1 MISAGKKAGMIS
13 TGMKENF
20 FSTIFK
26 KYSEI
31 NLVLRIAA
39 GIVLGVLL
47 AVFFPGFKPVK
58 MLGEL
63 FIGALKGI
71 APILV
76 FVLVMTSLANGQVK
90 KDGRFKS
97 IVFLYLFSTF
107 LAACIS
113 VVLSFLFPVAL
124 TLVSNGEIAASSPA
138 NLTEILHNLLVNI
151 VSNPIVALSTGNYLG
166 ILFWAILFGLGIKSV
181 ATEGTKKFLAD
192 IANSSAKVVCKII
205 DFAPF
210 GIMGLVFGAVSS
222 SGAEIFVEY
231 GKLILLLVSC
241 MLFVYFVSNPL
252 VVFVVTRKNPYPLIW
267 TCLKESGIT
276 AFFTRSSAAN
286 IPVNMALCEKLGLD
300 KNVYSIS
307 IPLGATIN
315 MSGAAVTITV
325 MTLAA
330 VHTLGINV
338 SIIMALI
345 LGLVASFAACG
356 ASGVAGGS
364 LLLIPLACSLFG
376 VSPDIAIQV
385 VGVGFIIGVIQDSLE
400 TALNSSS
407 DVIFTA
413 AAEYRKQRKE
423 A

>member
-1 MISAGKKAGMIS
+1 MIS

-58 MLGEL
+58 MFGEL

-124 TLVSNGEIAASSPA
+124 TLVSSGEIAASSPA

>member
-1 MISAGKKAGMIS
+1 
-13 TGMKENF
+13 MKENF

>member
-58 MLGEL
+58 MFGEL

-124 TLVSNGEIAASSPA
+124 TLVSSGEIAASSPA

>member
-1 MISAGKKAGMIS
+1 M
-13 TGMKENF
+13 ENRSF
-20 FSTIFK
+20 FSKLYK
-26 KYSEI
+26 KYCEV
-31 NLVLRIAA
+31 NLVLRIIA
-39 GIVLGVLL
+39 GIILGVIFAL
-47 AVFFPGFKPVK
+47 FCPNFKPVEI
-58 MLGEL
+58 LGEL

-76 FVLVMTSLANGQVK
+76 FTLIISSLANGK
-90 KDGRFKS
+90 IKRDGRFKV
-97 IVFLYLFSTF
+97 IVLLYLVSTF
-107 LAACIS
+107 MAAIAA
-113 VVLSFLFPVAL
+113 VVLSFIFPL
-124 TLVSNGEIAASSPA
+124 TLTLAEGSASALNSPG
-138 NLTEILHNLLVNI
+138 NLSEILHNLLANI
-151 VSNPIVALSTGNYLG
+151 VSNPVTALASGNYLG
-166 ILFWAILFGLGIKSV
+166 ILFWAVIFGIGMKSI
-181 ATEGTKKFLAD
+181 ASNNAKDFLSD
-192 IANSSAKVVCKII
+192 TANCVSWVVCKVIN
-205 DFAPF
+205 FAPF

-222 SGAEIFVEY
+222 SGAEIFGEY
-231 GKLILLLVSC
+231 GKLVLLLASC
-241 MLFVYFVSNPL
+241 MVFVYFVSNP
-252 VVFVVTRKNPYPLIW
+252 VIVFLTTGKNPFPLII

-300 KNVYSIS
+300 KDIYSIS

-338 SIIMALI
+338 SFITAVI
-345 LGLVASFAACG
+345 LGILASFAACG

-376 VSPDIAIQV
+376 ISNDVAIQV
-385 VGVGFIIGVIQDSLE
+385 VGVGFIIGVIQDSCE

-413 AAEYRKQRKE
+413 AAEYSSKNKT
-423 A
+423 AF

>member
-1 MISAGKKAGMIS
+1 M
-13 TGMKENF
+13 
-20 FSTIFK
+20 
-26 KYSEI
+26 
-31 NLVLRIAA
+31 
-39 GIVLGVLL
+39 
-47 AVFFPGFKPVK
+47 
-58 MLGEL
+58 
-63 FIGALKGI
+63 
-71 APILV
+71 
-76 FVLVMTSLANGQVK
+76 
-90 KDGRFKS
+90 
-97 IVFLYLFSTF
+97 
-107 LAACIS
+107 
-113 VVLSFLFPVAL
+113 
-124 TLVSNGEIAASSPA
+124 
-138 NLTEILHNLLVNI
+138 
-151 VSNPIVALSTGNYLG
+151 STGNYLG
-166 ILFWAILFGLGIKSV
+166 VLFWAILFGLGIKSV